1 MLGCTELVRY
11 IFSSFTMLCHAS
23 GACSCASYQAR
34 PPQLL
39 PGQGFTCCVVT
50 VFAPQPFF
58 SKPWQRVRFP
68 RPSVSRPRSSDDT
81 LLALRSCRG
90 TSPKRPCMVVAS
102 YLTRHWLPPGGCP
115 LRPRLRYQG
124 CWPSC
129 FSHSLGGLEFCR
141 DGSSSTTL
149 LSGSTCSTW
158 PAAPSA
164 SLPSPSKSCAT

>member
-58 SKPWQRVRFP
+58 KAMAARKVSKAKRVKTQVKRRHASGPEKLP
-68 RPSVSRPRSSDDT
+68 RDKSQKAVYGRGKLPDKALAAPR
-81 LLALRSCRG
+81 RV
-90 TSPKRPCMVVAS
+90 P
-102 YLTRHWLPPGGCP
+102 
-115 LRPRLRYQG
+115 
-124 CWPSC
+124 
-129 FSHSLGGLEFCR
+129 F
-141 DGSSSTTL
+141 
-149 LSGSTCSTW
+149 
-158 PAAPSA
+158 APSA
-164 SLPSPSKSCAT
+164 PLPGLLAKLFLALAWWA